1 MRVLVMEHAEHEG
14 AGLLLE
20 PLAEFAVE
28 RRFRDPP
35 ASTEG
40 YAAVIAMGGP
50 MDAWDDAG
58 HPYLAAEARLLAE
71 SARAGRPT
79 LGVCLGAQLL
89 ARGLG
94 ARVYRGA
101 NGAELGLAP
110 ISLTADG
117 ASDPLLAGL
126 QTVLHWHFD
135 TFDLP
140 PGATLLASTEKY
152 RHQAFRVGAR
162 AWGVQFHVECGA
174 EMRADW
180 AHRGADELRAHGVDP
195 ASLAGESALDVRGRA
210 FAAAFASLLR

>member
-20 PLAEFAVE
+20 PLAGFAVE

-35 ASTEG
+35 ASADG

-58 HPYLAAEARLLAE
+58 HPYLPAEARLLAE

-94 ARVYRGA
+94 ARV
-101 NGAELGLAP
+101 
-110 ISLTADG
+110 
-117 ASDPLLAGL
+117 
-126 QTVLHWHFD
+126 
-135 TFDLP
+135 
-140 PGATLLASTEKY
+140 
-152 RHQAFRVGAR
+152 
-162 AWGVQFHVECGA
+162 
-174 EMRADW
+174 
-180 AHRGADELRAHGVDP
+180 HRGT
-195 ASLAGESALDVRGRA
+195 RG
-210 FAAAFASLLR
+210 